1 LGAFGRSTGVENE
14 GLGDGLAAGVAEVDG
29 LSVGL
34 GDGVASTAIAGAANA
49 STSAEET
56 VATVR
61 ERLKT
66 DILIK
71 IDRLWAIARLP
82 RRFAL
87 VADWQCE

>member
-1 LGAFGRSTGVENE
+1 M
-14 GLGDGLAAGVAEVDG
+14 AGEP
-29 LSVGL
+29 
-34 GDGVASTAIAGAANA
+34 NA

-71 IDRLWAIARLP
+71 IDRLWAISGLP